1 MCALPGIPQR
11 SSCRLPSSRQI
22 TDSNWTTPQRHNLQS
37 CGQSVRETP
46 GLCSTQR
53 EPSPALRSAA
63 SGEGVVPRSSGE
75 GCLSGA
81 VTLSQGTQQPTAT
94 PTQGSGGINVPAP
107 APPPSSARSPCQC
120 SYWPSPARSQR
131 AQELVPAVMES
142 SPSAESWMEKHG
154 RWLGKGWGGKQK
166 GPSGFQDPDT

>member
-107 APPPSSARSPCQC
+107 APPPGAPADARC
-120 SYWPSPARSQR
+120 SRWPSPARSQR

-154 RWLGKGWGGKQK
+154 RWLQTGWGGKQK

>member
-107 APPPSSARSPCQC
+107 APPLLRPEPLPMLLLAQPRKKPAGTGAGPCSDGVQPQCRELDGEAWTVARDGVGGQAEGP
-120 SYWPSPARSQR
+120 QR
-131 AQELVPAVMES
+131 LPGS
-142 SPSAESWMEKHG
+142 
-154 RWLGKGWGGKQK
+154 
-166 GPSGFQDPDT
+166 